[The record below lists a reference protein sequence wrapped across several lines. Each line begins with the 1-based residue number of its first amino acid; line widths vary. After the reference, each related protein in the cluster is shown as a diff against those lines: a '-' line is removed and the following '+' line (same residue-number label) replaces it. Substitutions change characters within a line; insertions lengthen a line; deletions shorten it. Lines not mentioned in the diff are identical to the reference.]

1 MSSPR
6 EELVVILDYGSQY
19 TQLIARRIRES
30 HVYCEIHPFTL
41 PLATL
46 REKAPKAIVLS
57 GGPSSVYAPN
67 APGADPE
74 LSRSGFPI
82 LGICYGVQLMA
93 HKLGGKVEPA
103 GAREYGPAEVRI
115 DEPAGIFA
123 GFSRVRPSRCG

>member
-6 EELVVILDYGSQY
+6 EELVIILDYGSQY

-30 HVYCEIHPFTL
+30 HVYCEIHPFNT
-41 PLATL
+41 PLAKL

-57 GGPSSVYAPN
+57 GGPSSVYAEN
-67 APGADPE
+67 APGADVA
-74 LSRSGFPI
+74 LFDLGVPI

-93 HKLGGKVEPA
+93 HLLGGKVEPA

-115 DEPAGIFA
+115 DEPVGA
-123 GFSRVRPSRCG
+123 R